1 MKRNY
6 IVEQLKKNVISKV
19 GKEILLDNFTDVLT
33 TDILLFMLKEY
44 DHYFLKNTLLDFLK
58 RMGCTVTV
66 CFENRCSK
74 TAGKCWLNHRDR
86 CYTVKLSS
94 KVFKNAIKSDTDVRD
109 NNGILCTGVFEC
121 IMVTF
126 EHEIIHA
133 LIGCFCKDDAYHNR
147 GPGIWQGAKNAK
159 NGHSKTFMAIVNNLF
174 GHTEFRHNL
183 FKIQKLKYFTN
194 LTKDQIKILKSA
206 IKDSIIEA
214 YYDGQIYYLKVLK

>member
-1 MKRNY
+1 
-6 IVEQLKKNVISKV
+6 
-19 GKEILLDNFTDVLT
+19 
-33 TDILLFMLKEY
+33 
-44 DHYFLKNTLLDFLK
+44 
-58 RMGCTVTV
+58 MGCTVTV

-86 CYTVKLSS
+86 CYSKTISS

-183 FKIQKLKYFTN
+183 FKNSKKLKYFTN
-194 LTKDQIKILKSA
+194 LTKDQIKILKSK
-206 IKDSIIEA
+206 IKKDVLSKLIMMVR
-214 YYDGQIYYLKVLK
+214 IYYLKVLK